1 MLKGEY
7 SQNNFIIITPSK
19 RSDFISMDY
28 KIEKK
33 VPNRSQAYQV
43 VENKRQDKL
52 QEVEKEGQLDEESLY
67 YARLFMEE

>member
-1 MLKGEY
+1 
-7 SQNNFIIITPSK
+7 
-19 RSDFISMDY
+19 MDY